1 MTPERL
7 ACRAAELICDRQ
19 GDDVVIMDLRRHSPL
34 ADYFVLATASSAVHG
49 RAIAEE
55 LRERLK
61 REGEPVHHVEGAENG
76 VWVLLDYFSVV
87 VHILLGEVRQFYGLE
102 RLWGDAPQ
110 RPFPDT
116 TDDDRRA
123 GRTRA

>member
-7 ACRAAELICDRQ
+7 ARRAAEVIYDRQ
-19 GDDVVIMDLRRHSPL
+19 GDDIVIMDLRRHSPL
-34 ADYFVLATASSAVHG
+34 ADYFVLATASSVIHS

-61 REGEPVHHVEGAENG
+61 REGEPVHHVEGEENG
-76 VWVLLDYFSVV
+76 TWVLLDYFSVV
-87 VHILLGEVRQFYGLE
+87 VHILLGETRQFYGLE

-110 RPFPDT
+110 RVFPER

-123 GRTRA
+123 GRVRA